1 MRLRRGLGNN
11 SLVKSSF
18 GIETTVIPLRD
29 GRSHFA
35 YPKTAGAVILE
46 GVVAILWL
54 VSVAVAAAVLF

>member
-1 MRLRRGLGNN
+1 
-11 SLVKSSF
+11 VKSSF

-46 GVVAILWL
+46 GVVAVLWL

>member
-1 MRLRRGLGNN
+1 M
-11 SLVKSSF
+11 KSSF